1 MLSLM
6 ALMAGCT
13 QDVTPRAPGNGPV
26 EAIPASSSPA
36 AGTSAGAFR
45 LTRVNLAPVRVEG
58 DGLRF
63 PDELAALIDVAM
75 EVGVA
80 DIPGAIPSPR
90 ATTSALAATL
100 GVAGEQTLDVRL
112 VLHAEGQDLAE
123 ATQSACLAR
132 PGAEEVCVTTTAT
145 VQRARPWDAVAPL
158 LAALASQ
165 LGAEADA
172 DRVKAWATPASRD
185 PYAELVTGR
194 AAHALT
200 AALPEAD
207 TLSDDA
213 TTADDTEVPRL
224 THAVRAVR
232 IDPQN
237 ALAQLVLARAELT
250 RAPTMW
256 IEPAP
261 EAPRDPAAERRRT
274 RMLQAARQA
283 ASLRP
288 DSAWLAAQLAVI
300 EARAGRPA
308 EAREAWADAERHAGP
323 DDLRFVLA
331 RARAEADGGDTS
343 AAVARAAQLAVA
355 LPWDGAVHA
364 FHAQVC
370 RHDPS
375 CADDVAHDARL
386 DAWQRTAPRAQ
397 EPVRARVGL
406 RVERGAWDEALA
418 FLPALRARGATGVD
432 TVETAL
438 LAAMGRFEDAAARAP
453 GEVGAALRYRADV
466 QGRAGAPPSGLA
478 ESSWEVRVARAEA
491 ALARGENAE
500 AAALAEQL
508 LRDDDRPAD
517 GWRLRAEAREAQGRL
532 REASDDWLRAWER
545 DPAMKGGPV
554 NGARIASTFVTLEAA
569 PTEAPRPTREP
580 GRRGRGKGPE
590 L

>member
-1 MLSLM
+1 
-6 ALMAGCT
+6 
-13 QDVTPRAPGNGPV
+13 
-26 EAIPASSSPA
+26 
-36 AGTSAGAFR
+36 
-45 LTRVNLAPVRVEG
+45 VNLAPVRVEG
-58 DGLRF
+58 EGLRF

-80 DIPGAIPSPR
+80 DLPGAIPSPR
-90 ATTSALAATL
+90 ATTSPLAETL

-112 VLHAEGQDLAE
+112 VLHAEGQDVAE
-123 ATQSACLAR
+123 ATQSACLTK
-132 PGAEEVCVTTTAT
+132 PGAEEVCITTTAT

-158 LAALASQ
+158 LAALATQ
-165 LGAEADA
+165 LGAQADT
-172 DRVKAWATPASRD
+172 DRVEAWSTPASRD

-200 AALPEAD
+200 AESSEAD
-207 TLSDDA
+207 TLASKD
-213 TTADDTEVPRL
+213 DDTAVPRL

-237 ALAQLVLARAELT
+237 ALAQLVLARAELA
-250 RAPTMW
+250 RAPAVW
-256 IEPAP
+256 IAPAP
-261 EAPRDPAAERRRT
+261 EAPRDEAAERRRN

-288 DSAWLAAQLAVI
+288 DSAWLAAQLAVT

-308 EAREAWADAERHAGP
+308 EAREAWAEAERRAGP
-323 DDLRFVLA
+323 EDLRFVLA

-343 AAVARAAQLAVA
+343 AAVARAAQLAVV

-370 RHDPS
+370 KDDPA

-432 TVETAL
+432 AVETAL

-478 ESSWEVRVARAEA
+478 ESSWQVRVARAEA
-491 ALARGENAE
+491 ALARGENAD

-545 DPAMKGGPV
+545 DPALKGGPV

-569 PTEAPRPTREP
+569 PTEAPRRTREP